1 MTHLMDST
9 GTKRSKSL
17 CLSLNLQVSE
27 NDSEA
32 ENLFVGDLTNRTLK
46 TKGADRRRWL
56 VLTIYGLAA
65 VAQVVIWNTWSPIA
79 SSALYAYPS
88 WNSSTIALL
97 NNWGCITFLIFI
109 VPCCWFLNTKGLKPS
124 FTLSTAMSTIG
135 TGIRLLPVEES
146 YFTIIA
152 HLGAI
157 FNAVGGVSLSP
168 AILLL
173 SSTWFPPNE
182 RTTATGIGTTM
193 SSFGIAVSY
202 IIGPSIVSETTE
214 TETSVEEIFRHRRNI
229 KREITF
235 LCLIGF
241 VTELLLLFLVV
252 FFFPERP
259 SQPPSRS
266 SILKNLQPAEGMLS
280 ALKELTKKCNFWTL
294 ALSASMLSGI
304 TGPWLSLLTIIFDNT
319 GITQNETASLGFW
332 TIVCSCCLALSVSKV
347 SDFCPRRIRYILLV
361 LVAMGDV
368 MFFWILLMTTH
379 KVRYVR
385 ETLALAVITGLSLV
399 WAAPPLFYEF
409 GAEITYPIS
418 EGIIGGS
425 MMALNNAVAC
435 CVYLQLYIF
444 PHMNVA
450 WMNYALAYFG
460 LFSFILLLFVKD
472 EYNRLDVDR
481 G

>member
-1 MTHLMDST
+1 MKPT
-9 GTKRSKSL
+9 GAKRSKSL
-17 CLSLNLQVSE
+17 CLSLNLHVSE
-27 NDSEA
+27 NESDF
-32 ENLFVGDLTNRTLK
+32 ENLFEGDLTNRTLK
-46 TKGADRRRWL
+46 TKSADPRRWW
-56 VLTIYGLAA
+56 VLTIYGSAA
-65 VAQVVIWNTWSPIA
+65 IAQVVIWNTWSPIA
-79 SSALYAYPS
+79 NSALYAYPS

-97 NNWGCITFLIFI
+97 NNWGCITFLVFI

-124 FTLSTAMSTIG
+124 FTFATAMSTIG
-135 TGIRLLPVEES
+135 SGIRLIPVDDQ
-146 YFTIIA
+146 YFTLLA

-173 SSTWFPPNE
+173 SSTWFPPQE
-182 RTTATGIGTTM
+182 RTTATGVGTTM

-202 IIGPSIVSETTE
+202 ILGPTVVSELTVKETTI
-214 TETSVEEIFRHRRNI
+214 EEIHYHRRI
-229 KREITF
+229 MRHEITL

-241 VTELLLLFLVV
+241 VAELLLLFIVIFL
-252 FFFPERP
+252 FPERP

-266 SILKNLQPAEGMLS
+266 SILKNLQPAEGMSS
-280 ALKELTKKCNFWTL
+280 ALKELMKKGNFWIL
-294 ALSASMLSGI
+294 ALSASMCSGI
-304 TGPWLSLLTIIFDNT
+304 TGPWLSLLTIIFANT

-347 SDFCPRRIRYILLV
+347 SDFCPRRIRCILLG
-361 LVAMGDV
+361 LIAMADV
-368 MFFWILLMTTH
+368 MFFWILLITTH
-379 KVRYVR
+379 VLKFVK
-385 ETLALAVITGLSLV
+385 ETLALTVITGLSLV

-418 EGIIGGS
+418 EGIIGGC

-444 PHMNVA
+444 PNINVS

-460 LFSFILLLFVKD
+460 LISFILLFFVKD